1 MLVDAYLVQLRR
13 VDSIEPE
20 GRAPYLDRATIPD
33 DRAGGPALARREN
46 CQYQDKTTH
55 RVAVAM
61 REFVTAFLAYRTDF
75 ALPKMLRQRVR
86 KRGCEFGPGG
96 IRPYSMA

>member
-13 VDSIEPE
+13 VNSIEPV
-20 GRAPYLDRATIPD
+20 GYTPLPDRATILD

-75 ALPKMLRQRVR
+75 ALPKMLRQSSAKCR
-86 KRGCEFGPGG
+86 
-96 IRPYSMA
+96 